1 MNRGSSSTCVV
12 AGRVHSGPHV
22 DKPCRIPPCFQL
34 GHVPGRDPLGPL
46 LHLDGGGGWGCHGRP
61 FIQCARAHRP
71 TGPPGR
77 RRRFP
82 RWAGTAIALLYTSW
96 VLVPDRRRRGGGS
109 DPAEVR
115 HVRDLRFV
123 YAAARRPAPRSCG
136 VLVVRGDRS
145 CPRGVYPRSAPVHQN
160 PPLAAGGRSYGSS
173 SVQGLPRSA
182 ETPATS
188 HQGGE
193 EAGLGRVS
201 GQPRLRS
208 LVAPL
213 QDSIEQTPP
222 MGTSRNR
229 EHGPSVPRGGRQY
242 CVPGSG
248 KRGRWQVCR

>member
-1 MNRGSSSTCVV
+1 MDLTWTNPAAYRRVSSWDMSPEETLSDHFYILMEV
-12 AGRVHSGPHV
+12 AVGGAMGDRSFSVHGP
-22 DKPCRIPPCFQL
+22 I
-34 GHVPGRDPLGPL
+34 
-46 LHLDGGGGWGCHGRP
+46 
-61 FIQCARAHRP
+61 
-71 TGPPGR
+71 GPPGR